1 MLLKIVLDILLINKN
16 GVQEFLY
23 LEISGLRIC
32 EDLTN
37 EVNGMLERVC
47 TPLLL
52 SSDDEPQTDHQD
64 TPCHVERERLLVLRR
79 D

>member
-1 MLLKIVLDILLINKN
+1 MLLKIVLEILLSNKN
-16 GVQEFLY
+16 GVQELLY
-23 LEISGLRIC
+23 LEISGLHVC

-37 EVNGMLERVC
+37 EVNRLLEREC

-52 SSDDEPQTDHQD
+52 PFDDEHQTDHQD
-64 TPCHVERERLLVLRR
+64 TPSHVEQERLLVLRR